1 MRGDDVKRSLLIAI
15 ALLLACAALGTG
27 SYLAAGRI
35 SAATLYCPTD
45 DLDWLRLE
53 FGLDDAALARIRT
66 LHEGYLPKCEHYC
79 AQIAAK
85 KRELEVTLAAT
96 NDVSPAAERLMGE
109 IAAVRTTCQLEMLRH
124 FAEVSRAMPAEQGA
138 RYLAEMRRLTLGSH
152 EQIERSMDPD
162 AKCGHGCN

>member
-1 MRGDDVKRSLLIAI
+1 MKRSLLIAL
-15 ALLLACAALGTG
+15 AFLLACIALGTG
-27 SYLAAGRI
+27 SYVAAGRL
-35 SAATLYCPTD
+35 SASTLYRPTD
-45 DLDWLRLE
+45 DLDWLRME
-53 FGLDDAALARIRT
+53 FQLDEAAMARVRE
-66 LHEGYLPKCEHYC
+66 LHKGYLPKCEHYC

-85 KRELEVTLAAT
+85 KRELGVTLATT

-162 AKCGHGCN
+162 AKCAHGCN